1 MLVAVVG
8 DRGLFGREMYSL
20 LVSKGQEAV
29 GFNRTN
35 LDLSATAEKLTEAVY
50 GADVIINAV
59 AYTQVDAA
67 ENHADEARLVNGQYA
82 GKLAQVSKS
91 LGAKFIQISTDYVFP
106 GNSRFPIS
114 RSSPTSPINEYGASK
129 LLGEQLV
136 SQSGANYQIFRTAW
150 LYGAGGNCFPKTIAK
165 NLLDRG
171 VVEVVN
177 DQIGQPTWSKDLA
190 EVIYSHI
197 HNPQNERVVH
207 AVASDSASW
216 FEFAKAIASSLPSSR
231 TFSVEPISSLRP
243 ARGATRPTYSVLDN
257 SETNGPTIG
266 NWLDRWKVAAPEI
279 LESIQQLE

>member
-8 DRGLFGREMYSL
+8 DKGLFGREMYSL

-35 LDLSATAEKLTEAVY
+35 LDLSATAEKLTEAFS

-67 ENHADEARLVNGQYA
+67 ENRTDEARLVNGDYA
-82 GKLAQVSKS
+82 GKLAHVSKS

-106 GNSRFPIS
+106 GNSSVQIS
-114 RSSPTSPINEYGASK
+114 TDSPTSPVNEYGASK

-136 SQSGANYQIFRTAW
+136 SQSGADYQIFRTAW
-150 LYGAGGNCFPKTIAK
+150 LYGAGGRCFPGTIAK
-165 NLLDRG
+165 LLLDRG
-171 VVEVVN
+171 VVEVVS
-177 DQIGQPTWSKDLA
+177 DQIGQPTWSRDLA

-197 HNPQNERVVH
+197 QNPQNERVVH
-207 AVASDSASW
+207 AVASGSASW
-216 FEFAKAIASSLPSSR
+216 FEFAEAIASSLPRSR
-231 TFSVEPISSLRP
+231 TFSVEPISSLRH
-243 ARGATRPTYSVLDN
+243 AEGAARPTYSVLEN
-257 SETNGPTIG
+257 SKTNGPIIG

-279 LESIQQLE
+279 LESIQ